1 MFDAI
6 DFKWNEKEE
15 QKWHVTIEAE
25 KLKEVI
31 KNHYSWNQYNI
42 YGKIDVVTDLVHFKN
57 DKELL
62 EFLIY
67 MED

>member
-6 DFKWNEKEE
+6 DFKWN
-15 QKWHVTIEAE
+15 
-25 KLKEVI
+25 
-31 KNHYSWNQYNI
+31 QYNI
-42 YGKIDVVTDLVHFKN
+42 YGKINIVTDLAHFEN

-62 EFLIY
+62 EFLIC

>member
-6 DFKWNEKEE
+6 DFKRNEKEE
-15 QKWHVTIEAE
+15 QKRNVTIETD
-25 KLKEVI
+25 KLKELI
-31 KNHYSWNQYNI
+31 KEHYKWNQYNI
-42 YGKIDVVTDLVHFKN
+42 YGKINIVTDLAHFEN